1 MVKACLPRIVLL
13 CVLASLMLAAVA
25 AGEGSGRR
33 ARWVNNG
40 GDHRSPAEP
49 QRRRRR
55 GAGHDMAEDLLGKRV
70 LPPTASTDDNKPA
83 RLEDRVVLSV
93 PTPAALFGRQAIGNP
108 IDAINSASRSAQQA
122 IASASQ
128 SAREAIQQANDQVRQ
143 AGDRQRQAEEQ
154 ARQANDAAT
163 RASISANNA
172 VVQAQASAKEGILN
186 AQNAAKESASK
197 QVADNFAMVTASAQT
212 QLASQVASIQASAS
226 ASAAQAIAVATQS
239 ASAAISN
246 AQQQAQQQIQ
256 AARVRGSF
264 VVTPWSLRGCVS
276 FKTSNLS
283 TQDDANLRVSQAQGA
298 AVSVTQAALAVVGA
312 IIGSSL
318 LTILGFYIF
327 TRYRRNKRK
336 DQTARELRREISY
349 PKQNTLMTTNALA
362 INNGYPQDVKRPISP
377 TRPETARTTGSS
389 GGMGYAVSDFG
400 DGQPNFSRQT
410 TFVSSTAPQ
419 MGMGTIQREQSVS
432 RRPVPPSPKK
442 PPYSL
447 FPPRSR
453 DGTPATSLPATPAP
467 ARDREKEAPPPL
479 TINPGTGPP
488 PASVQAQAQGPANN
502 EKLDRVDEESDE
514 FGEGT
519 KNWLRRTQ
527 TVSPFGDLADTPT
540 REKDPNWPFA
550 RSNSPPPPTR

>member
-13 CVLASLMLAAVA
+13 CVLASLVLAAVA
-25 AGEGSGRR
+25 AVDEGSGRR

-49 QRRRRR
+49 QRRRRA
-55 GAGHDMAEDLLGKRV
+55 AGHDLVEDLLGKRV

-93 PTPAALFGRQAIGNP
+93 PTPAALFGRQVIGNP

-212 QLASQVASIQASAS
+212 QLASQIASIQASAS

-256 AARVRGSF
+256 AAR
-264 VVTPWSLRGCVS
+264 
-276 FKTSNLS
+276 
-283 TQDDANLRVSQAQGA
+283 DDANLRVSQAQGA

-362 INNGYPQDVKRPISP
+362 MNNGYPQDVKRPISP

-453 DGTPATSLPATPAP
+453 DGPPPTSLPATPAP

-479 TINPGTGPP
+479 TINPGTGPA

-540 REKDPNWPFA
+540 GEKDPNWPFA
-550 RSNSPPPPTR
+550 RSDSPPPPAR

>member
-13 CVLASLMLAAVA
+13 CFLSCFVLAAAA
-25 AGEGSGRR
+25 AANEGSGRR
-33 ARWVNNG
+33 ARWVG
-40 GDHRSPAEP
+40 EVDHRSPAEP
-49 QRRRRR
+49 QRRR
-55 GAGHDMAEDLLGKRV
+55 GPGLDLVEDLLVKRA
-70 LPPTASTDDNKPA
+70 LPPTASTDANKPA
-83 RLEDRVVLSV
+83 RLEDRVVLAV
-93 PTPAALFGRQAIGNP
+93 PTPPALFGRQILGNP
-108 IDAINSASRSAQQA
+108 IEAINSASRSAQQA

-128 SAREAIQQANDQVRQ
+128 SAREAIQQANDQVKQ

-172 VVQAQASAKEGILN
+172 VVQAQASAREGILN

-197 QVADNFAMVTASAQT
+197 QIADNLAMVTASAQT
-212 QLASQVASIQASAS
+212 QLASQIASIQASAS
-226 ASAAQAIAVATQS
+226 ASAAQAIAVATSS
-239 ASAAISN
+239 ASAAIAN

-256 AARVRGSF
+256 AAR
-264 VVTPWSLRGCVS
+264 
-276 FKTSNLS
+276 
-283 TQDDANLRVSQAQGA
+283 DDANIRVSQAQGA

-318 LTILGFYIF
+318 LTVLGFYIF
-327 TRYRRNKRK
+327 SRYRRNKRRER
-336 DQTARELRREISY
+336 TAREFRREISY
-349 PKQNTLMTTNALA
+349 PKQNTLTTTNASA
-362 INNGYPQDVKRPISP
+362 MNNGYLQDVKHPISP
-377 TRPETARTTGSS
+377 ARPETARTTGSS

-410 TFVSSTAPQ
+410 TFVSSNAPQ
-419 MGMGTIQREQSVS
+419 MGVGTMQREQSVS

-453 DGTPATSLPATPAP
+453 DGLPPTALPGTPAP
-467 ARDREKEAPPPL
+467 APDQEKEGAPPP
-479 TINPGTGPP
+479 TMAPGTDAA
-488 PASVQAQAQGPANN
+488 PASIQAQAPAPANN
-502 EKLDRVDEESDE
+502 EKLDRVEEESDE

-527 TVSPFGDLADTPT
+527 TVSPFGDFDDTPT
-540 REKDPNWPFA
+540 GEKDPNWPFA
-550 RSNSPPPPTR
+550 RSDSPPPPAM

>member
-13 CVLASLMLAAVA
+13 CVLASLVLAAVA
-25 AGEGSGRR
+25 AADEGSGRR

-49 QRRRRR
+49 QRRRR
-55 GAGHDMAEDLLGKRV
+55 AGHDLVEDLLGKRV
-70 LPPTASTDDNKPA
+70 LPPTASTDDNKPV
-83 RLEDRVVLSV
+83 RLEDRVVLAV
-93 PTPAALFGRQAIGNP
+93 PTPAALFGRQVIGNP

-212 QLASQVASIQASAS
+212 QLASQIASIQASAS

-264 VVTPWSLRGCVS
+264 MVTPWSCVI
-276 FKTSNLS
+276 
-283 TQDDANLRVSQAQGA
+283 QDL
-298 AVSVTQAALAVVGA
+298 
-312 IIGSSL
+312 
-318 LTILGFYIF
+318 
-327 TRYRRNKRK
+327 
-336 DQTARELRREISY
+336 
-349 PKQNTLMTTNALA
+349 
-362 INNGYPQDVKRPISP
+362 
-377 TRPETARTTGSS
+377 
-389 GGMGYAVSDFG
+389 
-400 DGQPNFSRQT
+400 
-410 TFVSSTAPQ
+410 
-419 MGMGTIQREQSVS
+419 
-432 RRPVPPSPKK
+432 
-442 PPYSL
+442 
-447 FPPRSR
+447 
-453 DGTPATSLPATPAP
+453 
-467 ARDREKEAPPPL
+467 
-479 TINPGTGPP
+479 
-488 PASVQAQAQGPANN
+488 
-502 EKLDRVDEESDE
+502 
-514 FGEGT
+514 
-519 KNWLRRTQ
+519 
-527 TVSPFGDLADTPT
+527 
-540 REKDPNWPFA
+540 
-550 RSNSPPPPTR
+550 

>member
-1 MVKACLPRIVLL
+1 MVKACLPRILLL
-13 CVLASLMLAAVA
+13 CVLASLVLAAVA
-25 AGEGSGRR
+25 AADEGSGRR
-33 ARWVNNG
+33 ARWMNG
-40 GDHRSPAEP
+40 GGHRSPAEP
-49 QRRRRR
+49 QRRRR
-55 GAGHDMAEDLLGKRV
+55 AGHDLVEDLLGKRV

-83 RLEDRVVLSV
+83 RLEDRVVLAV
-93 PTPAALFGRQAIGNP
+93 PTPPALFGRQLFGNP

-163 RASISANNA
+163 QASISANNA
-172 VVQAQASAKEGILN
+172 VVQAQVSAKEGILN
-186 AQNAAKESASK
+186 AQNAAKETASK
-197 QVADNFAMVTASAQT
+197 QIADNLAMVTASAQT
-212 QLASQVASIQASAS
+212 QLASQIASIQASAS
-226 ASAAQAIAVATQS
+226 NSAAQAIAVATQS

-256 AARVRGSF
+256 AAR
-264 VVTPWSLRGCVS
+264 
-276 FKTSNLS
+276 
-283 TQDDANLRVSQAQGA
+283 DDANLRVSQAQGA

-336 DQTARELRREISY
+336 DQTARELRRDISY

-362 INNGYPQDVKRPISP
+362 MNNGYPQDVKRPISP

-453 DGTPATSLPATPAP
+453 DGPPATALPATPGP
-467 ARDREKEAPPPL
+467 ARDREKERPPPL
-479 TINPGTGPP
+479 TVGPGTGPP
-488 PASVQAQAQGPANN
+488 PVSVQAQAPPPPANN
-502 EKLDRVDEESDE
+502 EKLDRVDEEGDE

-540 REKDPNWPFA
+540 GEKDPNWPFA
-550 RSNSPPPPTR
+550 RSGSPPPPARRE

>member
-1 MVKACLPRIVLL
+1 MK
-13 CVLASLMLAAVA
+13 S
-25 AGEGSGRR
+25 
-33 ARWVNNG
+33 W
-40 GDHRSPAEP
+40 SPAEP
-49 QRRRRR
+49 QRRRR
-55 GAGHDMAEDLLGKRV
+55 AGHDLVEDLLGKRV
-70 LPPTASTDDNKPA
+70 LPPTASTDDNKPV
-83 RLEDRVVLSV
+83 RLEDRVVLAV
-93 PTPAALFGRQAIGNP
+93 PTPAALFGRQVIGNP

-212 QLASQVASIQASAS
+212 QLASQIASIQASAS

-256 AARVRGSF
+256 AAR
-264 VVTPWSLRGCVS
+264 
-276 FKTSNLS
+276 
-283 TQDDANLRVSQAQGA
+283 DDANLRVSQAQGA

-362 INNGYPQDVKRPISP
+362 MNNGYPQDVKRPISP

-389 GGMGYAVSDFG
+389 GGMGYAYRAA
-400 DGQPNFSRQT
+400 DGHGYDTEGAVGVEEAGATFAQEAALFS
-410 TFVSSTAPQ
+410 
-419 MGMGTIQREQSVS
+419 I
-432 RRPVPPSPKK
+432 
-442 PPYSL
+442 
-447 FPPRSR
+447 
-453 DGTPATSLPATPAP
+453 PA
-467 ARDREKEAPPPL
+467 K
-479 TINPGTGPP
+479 
-488 PASVQAQAQGPANN
+488 V
-502 EKLDRVDEESDE
+502 
-514 FGEGT
+514 
-519 KNWLRRTQ
+519 
-527 TVSPFGDLADTPT
+527 
-540 REKDPNWPFA
+540 
-550 RSNSPPPPTR
+550 